1 MPKSSTVDVRP
12 GSKYASGLLG
22 ALWQMAPLNSFL
34 FQYLR
39 QNQFFIRSQN
49 ENIVSKNESIALN
62 NISTYKYFCKINIL
76 PIRMRHNFFFGR
88 SFSLCKKVEVVFS
101 FSPLVTRKDQSK
113 FSFLCHVSRHQNK
126 KIKIKVGMAGTEFR
140 NFQ

>member
-1 MPKSSTVDVRP
+1 
-12 GSKYASGLLG
+12 
-22 ALWQMAPLNSFL
+22 MATLNSFL

-113 FSFLCHVSRHQNK
+113 FSFLCHVSRHQ
-126 KIKIKVGMAGTEFR
+126 TEFR
-140 NFQ
+140 NFLLSIAFGNTLLQHTVEMSGLSGHWL